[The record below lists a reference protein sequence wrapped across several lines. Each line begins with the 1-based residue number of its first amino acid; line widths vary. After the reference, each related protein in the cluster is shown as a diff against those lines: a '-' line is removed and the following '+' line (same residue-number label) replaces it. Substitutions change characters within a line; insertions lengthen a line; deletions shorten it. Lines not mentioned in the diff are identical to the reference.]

1 MSDFW
6 SKACYDAVAI
16 PLQVLRSAAPMRSRV
31 RDGST
36 FQARLDMNYAC
47 SAVTVGRRARYCY
60 FCNANC

>member
-1 MSDFW
+1 MSEFW
-6 SKACYDAVAI
+6 SKACYDAVAV
-16 PLQVLRSAAPMRSRV
+16 PLQVLRSAAPLRPRV

-60 FCNANC
+60 FCHATC

>member
-1 MSDFW
+1 MSEFW

-31 RDGST
+31 RESDGST

-47 SAVTVGRRARYCY
+47 SAVTVGRRAR
-60 FCNANC
+60 

>member
-1 MSDFW
+1 MSEFW

-47 SAVTVGRRARYCY
+47 SAVTVGRRAR
-60 FCNANC
+60 